1 MENQACDSHTEGHL
15 MTDCLFC
22 KIVQKMIPAKIVY
35 EDDRTMAFDD
45 INPQAPIHT
54 LIIPK
59 THVPAVKDCQDQD
72 SQLLAHLLITCT
84 NVAKQKGLT
93 ESGYRIVT
101 NTGPDAGQTVFHLH
115 FHVLGG
121 RHLSWPPG

>member
-1 MENQACDSHTEGHL
+1 MN
-15 MTDCLFC
+15 DCLFC
-22 KIVQKMIPAKIVY
+22 RIVQKTIPAKIVH
-35 EDDRTMAFDD
+35 EDDRTLAFDD
-45 INPQAPIHT
+45 INPQAPVHT

-59 THVPAVKDCQDQD
+59 QHVSAVQACCDQD
-72 SQLLAHLLITCT
+72 PDLLSLLLITCT

-101 NTGPDAGQTVFHLH
+101 NTGRDAGQTVFHLH

-121 RHLSWPPG
+121 RRMGWPPG

>member
-1 MENQACDSHTEGHL
+1 

-22 KIVQKMIPAKIVY
+22 KIVQKTIPAKIVH
-35 EDDRTMAFDD
+35 EDDRTLAFDD
-45 INPQAPIHT
+45 INPQAPVHT

-59 THVPAVKDCQDQD
+59 RHVAAVQDCSEHD
-72 SQLLAHLLITCT
+72 SDLLAHLLITCT
-84 NVAKQKGLT
+84 NVAKQKGLE

-101 NTGPDAGQTVFHLH
+101 NTGRNAGQTVFHLH
-115 FHVLGG
+115 LHVLGG

>member
-1 MENQACDSHTEGHL
+1 

-22 KIVQKMIPAKIVY
+22 KIIEKRIPAKIVH
-35 EDDRTMAFDD
+35 EDDRTLAFDD
-45 INPQAPIHT
+45 INPQAPVHT

-59 THVPAVKDCQDQD
+59 KHVPAVQDCRDQD
-72 SQLLAHLLITCT
+72 TDLLAQLLITCT
-84 NVAKQKGLT
+84 NVAKQKGLG

-101 NTGPDAGQTVFHLH
+101 NTGRDAGQTVFHLH
-115 FHVLGG
+115 LHVLGG